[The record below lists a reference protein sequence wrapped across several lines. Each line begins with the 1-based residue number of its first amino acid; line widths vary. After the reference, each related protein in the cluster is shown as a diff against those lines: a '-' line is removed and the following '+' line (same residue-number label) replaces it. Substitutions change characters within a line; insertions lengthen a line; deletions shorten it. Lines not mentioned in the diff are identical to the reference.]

1 MEFKANV
8 LTVEIYSELR
18 SYVGWKNLNVKQIE
32 SALSKSLYSIVVFD
46 KDKPTGMGRVVGDG
60 IYNTICDVIVDPA
73 YQEKGIGT
81 EIMNRLLE
89 YLDEQILEN
98 EKSSVQLIAEKGK
111 ESFYKR
117 FGFESL
123 PNEFSGSGMRKI
135 ICK

>member
-1 MEFKANV
+1 
-8 LTVEIYSELR
+8 
-18 SYVGWKNLNVKQIE
+18 
-32 SALSKSLYSIVVFD
+32 
-46 KDKPTGMGRVVGDG
+46 
-60 IYNTICDVIVDPA
+60 
-73 YQEKGIGT
+73 
-81 EIMNRLLE
+81 MNRLLE

-111 ESFYKR
+111 ESFYER